1 MAVEAIMNPALFVVI
16 ILAIALVFF
25 LTGVVSLS
33 ATALFVCMSLY
44 LGGVIDGKTA
54 LKSFA
59 SENVMII
66 AGLGIVGE
74 AMFRTGAASKIG
86 IVLRKVAKSERILVF
101 WLVVGSG
108 ILSGFLSNNG
118 CAALLMSLTLGIC
131 LSTNFRR
138 CKLIYPIAVGVNFG
152 GGITTVGSNS
162 TLYLRGVLEELGNGQ
177 SMAFFELAPI
187 SLILIFVCAVFLST
201 VGFNLL
207 PEESV
212 NELDPSYAKEPDY
225 SAIPAWK
232 RKVATIVFAGTILG
246 MCFENQIGISVGMTA
261 LIASTVILLTG
272 LLTEKEAFRA
282 IPMTSILMY
291 ACMVPVSAA
300 MENSGATEIMAAF
313 MERTLGNVASP
324 LVIILLIYAVVVP
337 LTNIMSNSATIIMLT
352 PVALAIAASLG
363 MNPKAVLMTLR
374 MAGTIAIATPIANTP
389 TTMAAEP
396 GGYSFMDYIRPGI
409 PLTIITIIIS
419 IVYIYVAYPI
429 YL

>member
-1 MAVEAIMNPALFVVI
+1 MAIEAIMNPALFVVL
-16 ILAIALVFF
+16 ILGIALVFF
-25 LTGVVSLS
+25 LTGIVSLS

-44 LGGVIDGKTA
+44 LAGVIDGKTA

-101 WLVVGSG
+101 WLVMGSG

-118 CAALLMSLTLGIC
+118 CAALLMALTLGIC
-131 LSTNFRR
+131 LSTNYRR
-138 CKLIYPIAVGVNFG
+138 SKLIYPIAVGVNFG

-162 TLYLRGVLEELGNGQ
+162 TLFLRGVLEELGTGQ
-177 SMAFFELAPI
+177 TMSFFELAPI
-187 SLILIFVCAVFLST
+187 CLILILVCAVFLST
-201 VGFNLL
+201 VGFDLL
-207 PEESV
+207 PDTAA

-225 SAIPAWK
+225 SSIPAWK
-232 RKVATIVFAGTILG
+232 RKAATVIFIATILG
-246 MCFENQIGISVGMTA
+246 MCFEKQIGISVGMTA
-261 LIASTVILLTG
+261 LIASTLILMSG
-272 LLTEKEAFRA
+272 LLTEKEAFHA

-291 ACMVPVSAA
+291 ACLVPVSTA
-300 MENSGATEIMAAF
+300 MDNSGATEIMAAF
-313 MERTLGNVASP
+313 MQKTLANMNSP
-324 LVIILLIYAVVVP
+324 LAIILLIYIVVVP
-337 LTNIMSNSATIIMLT
+337 ITNIMSNSATIIMLT

-396 GGYSFMDYIRPGI
+396 GGYTFKDYLKPGI
-409 PLTIITIIIS
+409 PLTIITVVIS
-419 IVYIYVAYPI
+419 IIYVYLAYPI
-429 YL
+429 YM